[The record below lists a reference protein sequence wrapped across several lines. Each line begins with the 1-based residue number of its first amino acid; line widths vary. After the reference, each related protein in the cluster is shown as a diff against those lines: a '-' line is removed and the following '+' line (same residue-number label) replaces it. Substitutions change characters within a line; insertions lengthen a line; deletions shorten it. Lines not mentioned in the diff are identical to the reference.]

1 MLLFISQRVNT
12 LPPFI
17 RNQNGLFQLINRLE
31 WVFSRLAKSIEHGS
45 IFFGYNDIQWERW
58 YQIGCRIGGFYFP
71 QAFPCTASTG
81 RRGRVQTQLKGCTTE
96 ALLRPARKRKI
107 LEPQN
112 PLVEL
117 KTSSNGKTRPFAVG
131 DSQCAGEGARGDGEL
146 LCFFQFCFLKLL
158 FHAHMGNLQENLH
171 NTMHKPV
178 EGEEELT
185 SPCSVLSITSSK
197 ESVARW
203 SFTFFIL
210 MLPVL
215 PFFVFFAMSSE
226 ALDSTPRLEVNLDQ
240 EGLAHTRALGLALA
254 LLSGVLMTVY
264 SRCPTTRMAIFMF
277 SELWTCHL

>member
-1 MLLFISQRVNT
+1 MFLFISQRVNT
-12 LPPFI
+12 LI
-17 RNQNGLFQLINRLE
+17 RMGF
-31 WVFSRLAKSIEHGS
+31 LAFGKVDWTWLH
-45 IFFGYNDIQWERW
+45 IFWIYDIQWERW
-58 YQIGCRIGGFYFP
+58 YQIGCWIGGFYFP

-158 FHAHMGNLQENLH
+158 IHAQMGNLQENLH

-203 SFTFFIL
+203 SFTFCDYDASSASFFCFFFRCLVRPSIQ
-210 MLPVL
+210 LPGWKWTSTKKDLHIREHSVL
-215 PFFVFFAMSSE
+215 HLPCSQEF
-226 ALDSTPRLEVNLDQ
+226 LWPSTPGAQ
-240 EGLAHTRALGLALA
+240 EPEW
-254 LLSGVLMTVY
+254 LSSCFLNCEHVT
-264 SRCPTTRMAIFMF
+264 SKSSTIPAF
-277 SELWTCHL
+277 

>member
-112 PLVEL
+112 PIVEL

-131 DSQCAGEGARGDGEL
+131 DSQCAGEGAGGDGER
-146 LCFFQFCFLKLL
+146 LCFFQFCFFKI
-158 FHAHMGNLQENLH
+158 AY
-171 NTMHKPV
+171 
-178 EGEEELT
+178 
-185 SPCSVLSITSSK
+185 PCSHGKSSG
-197 ESVARW
+197 ELAQYNAQARW
-203 SFTFFIL
+203 RRRGADQSLLCPLNHFFKRVRGQVKLHFFYFDASCASFFCFFCD
-210 MLPVL
+210 V
-215 PFFVFFAMSSE
+215 
-226 ALDSTPRLEVNLDQ
+226 
-240 EGLAHTRALGLALA
+240 
-254 LLSGVLMTVY
+254 
-264 SRCPTTRMAIFMF
+264 
-277 SELWTCHL
+277 

>member
-96 ALLRPARKRKI
+96 ALLRPARRRKI

-117 KTSSNGKTRPFAVG
+117 KTSSNGKTWPFAVG
-131 DSQCAGEGARGDGEL
+131 DSQCAGEGARGDGER
-146 LCFFQFCFLKLL
+146 LCVLKIAVKQISTLTWKI
-158 FHAHMGNLQENLH
+158 FRRTCTIQC
-171 NTMHKPV
+171 
-178 EGEEELT
+178 T
-185 SPCSVLSITSSK
+185 SPLKEKRSWPVPALSSQSLLQKSLWPGEASLFVIM
-197 ESVARW
+197 
-203 SFTFFIL
+203 
-210 MLPVL
+210 MLLVL
-215 PFFVFFAMSSE
+215 PFLSDPSPIIGNAC
-226 ALDSTPRLEVNLDQ
+226 
-240 EGLAHTRALGLALA
+240 H
-254 LLSGVLMTVY
+254 LLSN
-264 SRCPTTRMAIFMF
+264 
-277 SELWTCHL
+277 